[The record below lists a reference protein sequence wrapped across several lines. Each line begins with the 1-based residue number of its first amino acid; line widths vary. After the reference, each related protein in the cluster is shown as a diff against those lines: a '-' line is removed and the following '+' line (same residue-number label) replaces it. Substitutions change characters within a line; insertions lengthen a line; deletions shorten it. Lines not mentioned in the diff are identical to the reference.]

1 MRINHIHSIAKGYP
15 TAMGYIFSLMDTSIL
30 TSWLLKKKK
39 NELSMMTHTFDASAW
54 ETEADSEFQANISL
68 K

>member
-1 MRINHIHSIAKGYP
+1 
-15 TAMGYIFSLMDTSIL
+15 MGYIFSLMDTSIL
-30 TSWLLKKKK
+30 TSWLLKKKKK